1 MKIFRIIL
9 LRIFDVFFGNS
20 NSRQVDPNE
29 RITRYIFQKK
39 GRYSSQNMTVKY
51 NAYMPASDGNSS
63 VYRTQKLSAIE
74 IWEIGVEFVEKRRR
88 DGKKILARADLQ
100 ASEIFK
106 HKLQIIPE
114 ENPHKLHANLT
125 EWPIEKSE
133 RVLIA
138 LTLAQGSELHIK

>member
-9 LRIFDVFFGNS
+9 SRMFDVFFGNS
-20 NSRQVDPNE
+20 SSRQVDSNE

-39 GRYSSQNMTVKY
+39 GRYSSQKMTVKY
-51 NAYMPASDGNSS
+51 SAYMPANDGKSS

-88 DGKKILARADLQ
+88 DGKKILARADIQ

-106 HKLQIIPE
+106 QKLQIIPE

-125 EWPIEKSE
+125 EWPIEKSK
-133 RVLIA
+133 RMSIA
-138 LTLAQGSELHIK
+138 LKLAQDSELHIK